1 MDDNYK
7 NIDKYNS
14 NKKHKILFAFNDMI
28 ADMINNKKC
37 NQIVIQLS
45 IRGRNVN
52 FSLVFNTQSYFA
64 VTKYI
69 RLNYTYYFTMKVPNK
84 NKKINHCI

>member
-37 NQIVIQLS
+37 NQIVIELS
-45 IRGRNVN
+45 IRGRNVK